1 MDSKWQKLS
10 DFNIEELAETRKQI
24 HQTVQ
29 LAALTGRAF
38 LPKVDD
44 DHYASLLWLED
55 KNLLAGQAWGKDK
68 IKTAINFE
76 NFTLCFLNKDNN
88 IVGSFTLEGKT
99 FSEAFDWLKEQVNLL
114 GEDAEKLS
122 LEFPY
127 EIPVYPTAG
136 GSPFLFTNEKLF
148 NELGKYFAN
157 ANLVLKDVVNNN
169 NEASPIACWPHH
181 FDIATLIVLDNS
193 NNNYK
198 SIGVGLSPGDD
209 NYNEPY
215 FYITPWPYPKT
226 GGVTLP
232 GLPSGGFW
240 HTNGW
245 VGAILI
251 ATEILKYIT
260 SEDQHSA
267 VQKFINKGIKEAKCL
282 L

>member
-1 MDSKWQKLS
+1 MDSKWQKLTN
-10 DFNIEELAETRKQI
+10 FNIEELAETRKQI
-24 HQTVQ
+24 HQAVQ

-38 LPKVDD
+38 LPKIDD
-44 DHYASLLWLED
+44 DHFASLLWLED
-55 KNLLAGQAWGKDK
+55 KNLLAGQSWGKDK

-76 NFTLCFLNKDNN
+76 NFTLCFLNTDNN
-88 IVGSFTLEGKT
+88 IVGSFTLDGKT

-122 LEFPY
+122 LELPY

-136 GSPFLFTNEKLF
+136 GSPFQFTNEKLF
-148 NELGKYFAN
+148 NELGKYFAS
-157 ANLVLKDVVNNN
+157 ANLVLEYVVKNNK
-169 NEASPIACWPHH
+169 EVSPIACWPHH

-226 GGVTLP
+226 YEVTLP
-232 GLPSGGFW
+232 VLPSGGFW
-240 HTNGW
+240 HTKGW
-245 VGAILI
+245 VGAILT
-251 ATEILKYIT
+251 ASDILKYDS

-267 VQKFINKGIKEAKCL
+267 VQKFINKGIKEVREL